1 MQRVAQDKDAKFA
14 ELEDALLPLENERGV
29 LRQRLEDT
37 NTKLSNE
44 VAIRQGLQRD
54 LADAHEELAQHRNDV
69 TELEREAAKA
79 LGDIKARDDE
89 VALLRS
95 RENKTI
101 VEHVHV
107 LESAKK
113 VTDRQ
118 LREQVG
124 ENKRLNEILKSLEK
138 HRNRVQADF
147 EDLTREHELLKKS
160 RGREV
165 RAARASLGPEDKT
178 ATDLLEEERKAR
190 VAAESRVAALE
201 RDLQDQR
208 KRMSAVALSPKRTV
222 SGSSEGKLHRA
233 LDELARLQKSHDQA
247 LVENGRLA
255 AELDARSKQ
264 AKVPSSRAELLRGLQ
279 QSHEALGRDM
289 NDQLRRLDSAPSTP
303 SRRTNGH

>member
-1 MQRVAQDKDAKFA
+1 MQREAEAKDAKFA
-14 ELEDALLPLENERGV
+14 ELEDALLPLEHERGV
-29 LRQRLEDT
+29 LRKRLEDT
-37 NTKLSNE
+37 TGQLSKE
-44 VAIRQGLQRD
+44 VATRQGLQRD
-54 LADAHEELAQHRNDV
+54 LAAAHEELAQHRNDLA
-69 TELEREAAKA
+69 ELEREAAVA
-79 LGDIKARDDE
+79 MGEIKARDDE

-138 HRNRVQADF
+138 QRNRLQADF
-147 EDLTREHELLKKS
+147 EDLARSHELLKKS
-160 RGREV
+160 QGREV
-165 RAARASLGPEDKT
+165 RAARASLGPEDKS
-178 ATDLLEEERKAR
+178 ATIALEEERRAR
-190 VAAESRVAALE
+190 AAAESRVAALE
-201 RDLQDQR
+201 RDIQDQR

-233 LDELARLQKSHDQA
+233 LDELARLQKSHDHMMA
-247 LVENGRLA
+247 ENHRLA
-255 AELDARSKQ
+255 SELDSRTKHV
-264 AKVPSSRAELLRGLQ
+264 KGSRAELLRGLQ

-289 NDQLRRLDSAPSTP
+289 SDQLKRLDSAPSTP
-303 SRRTNGH
+303 RRH